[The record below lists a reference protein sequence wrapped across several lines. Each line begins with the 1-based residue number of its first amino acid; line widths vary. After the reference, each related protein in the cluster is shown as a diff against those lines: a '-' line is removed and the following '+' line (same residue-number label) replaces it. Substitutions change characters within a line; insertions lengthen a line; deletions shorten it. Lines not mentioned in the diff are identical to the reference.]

1 MDAIDRQ
8 LIDLLRRNARLSQEA
23 LAQEVNL
30 SRPAVHERLRRLEAE
45 GIITGYE
52 AQVNWDALGYL
63 ITAFIWVRTTGVR
76 CQDAARD
83 LMRLSAEPALIEE
96 CHRVAGEW
104 CVLLKVRTR
113 TPRDLEHLI
122 DAIRDGAGVVAT
134 MTTLAFSDLT
144 ECGRDVVD
152 SQQTPD

>member
-1 MDAIDRQ
+1 MDAIDLQ
-8 LIDLLRRNARLSQEA
+8 IIKLLQTNARQSQEA
-23 LAQEVNL
+23 LAREVNL

-45 GIITGYE
+45 HIITGYQ

-76 CQDAARD
+76 CQDSART
-83 LMRLSAEPALIEE
+83 LMNLSHDPALIEE

-113 TPRDLEHLI
+113 TPRDLERLI
-122 DAIRDGAGVVAT
+122 DNIRDCPGVVAT
-134 MTTLAFSDLT
+134 MTTLAFSDLS
-144 ECGRDVVD
+144 ECMIDA
-152 SQQTPD
+152 T